1 MKKIKLNKKELEL
14 IKILKIRKSD
24 LKKKEIDF
32 FKNFDSIDT
41 LNAIMRLEKKFK
53 IKINIDKIIKP
64 SNFHALKKNLGI

>member
-1 MKKIKLNKKELEL
+1 MKQIKLNKKELEL
-14 IKILKIRKSD
+14 IKILKLSKSD

-41 LNAIMRLEKKFK
+41 LNIIMRLEKRFK

-64 SNFHALKKNLGI
+64 SNFYTLKKNLGI

>member
-53 IKINIDKIIKP
+53 IKINMDKIIKP

>member
-32 FKNFDSIDT
+32 LKNFY
-41 LNAIMRLEKKFK
+41 
-53 IKINIDKIIKP
+53 
-64 SNFHALKKNLGI
+64 